1 MSKFITRIWTGG
13 EMRPFTYDSLPGRI
27 VFGAGSVAQV
37 GEQARALGATRVFLI
52 ADAQAAPIADN
63 VAAQLGDALAACW
76 NEVTQHVPTELAA
89 RARAAVTECNADA
102 IVCIG
107 GGSATGLAKIIALS
121 HGLPIVAVPTTYAG
135 SEQTAIYGSTDTA
148 PPKPGEK
155 PHKEVGKNVVVLPKV
170 VLYDPELTTGL
181 PTGVTGPS
189 AFNALAHA
197 IEALWVPEANPIT
210 TSTAIESVRA
220 IAASLPTVMADPGNV
235 EARGELLLGA
245 ALAGKVLGQTSTGLH
260 HKLCHV
266 LGGAFN
272 LVHADA
278 HSVVLPHA
286 VAFNAR
292 AVPAEM
298 ARLAAALGQP
308 GADPAAALWDL
319 AVASQVPT
327 SLAAL
332 GLQRDDLG
340 LAAERGAHEITVN
353 PVPVDREALL
363 GLLQRAFDGERPKV
377 QPVP

>member
-1 MSKFITRIWTGG
+1 MKSFS
-13 EMRPFTYDSLPGRI
+13 YDSLPGRI
-27 VFGAGSVAQV
+27 VFGAGSIGRV
-37 GEQARALGATRVFLI
+37 GDEVRALGSKHVFLI
-52 ADAQAAPIADN
+52 VDHQAAPIADL
-63 VAAQLGDALAACW
+63 VAVQLGGVLAGRW
-76 NEVTQHVPTELAA
+76 NEVVQHVPTELAA
-89 RARAAVTECNADA
+89 RARAAASSCEADA

-107 GGSATGLAKIIALS
+107 GGSSTGLAKIIALS
-121 HGLPIVAVPTTYAG
+121 HALPIVAVPTTYAG

-155 PHKEVGKNVVVLPKV
+155 PHKEVGKNIVVLPKV
-170 VLYDPELTTGL
+170 VVYDPELTTGL

-197 IEALWVPEANPIT
+197 VEALWVPEANPIT
-210 TSTAIESVRA
+210 MSTAIESVRA
-220 IAASLPTVMADPGNV
+220 IAASLPTVMAEPGNV
-235 EARGELLLGA
+235 DARGELLLGA

-292 AVPAEM
+292 AVPHEM
-298 ARLAAALGQP
+298 ARLADAIGQP
-308 GADPAAALWDL
+308 GGDPAAALWDL
-319 AVASQVPT
+319 AVASHVPT
-327 SLAAL
+327 SLAVL

-353 PVPVDREALL
+353 PVPVDRDALHALL
-363 GLLQRAFDGERPKV
+363 ERAFDGNRPSALA
-377 QPVP
+377 